1 MRVAVALVLASTLAF
16 AQADKLALNNVRAT
30 YGLLGP
36 NRADLKVLP
45 GDTLW
50 LEFDIDGITVSADG
64 KVQYAMGLEVAD
76 SKGKVIFAQKATD
89 QEGLASLG
97 GKAVPANSQVD
108 VGFSQPAGDYTVKVM
123 VTDRVSKQSQTFSQK
138 MQVLPADFGIVQLKT
153 TGDPNGTAP
162 IGLVG
167 AGDSVWVNLAVVGFG
182 RDKGKQQ
189 PNLEFQMRVLDE
201 SGKPTLAKPETGVIN
216 QDVPPGD
223 KLLGAQ
229 FLVSAN
235 RAGKFVVELKA
246 ADKISGKSATTSFPL
261 TVYPRR

>member
-1 MRVAVALVLASTLAF
+1 MRALLTLVFASSLVF
-16 AQADKLALNNVRAT
+16 AQAGKLALTNVRGT

-36 NRADLKVLP
+36 PRADLKVLP

-64 KVQYAMGLEVAD
+64 KVQYGMGLEVMD
-76 SKGKVIFAQKATD
+76 PKGKIIFAQKPTD

-97 GKAVPANSQVD
+97 GKSIPAQAQVD
-108 VGFSQPAGDYTVKVM
+108 IGLNQPAGDYSVKVT
-123 VTDRVSKQSQTFSQK
+123 VTDRASKLSQSFSQK
-138 MQVLPADFGIVQLKT
+138 MQVLPADFGIVQVKASS
-153 TGDPNGTAP
+153 DPNGSVP
-162 IGLVG
+162 IGVIG
-167 AGDSVWVNLAVVGFG
+167 AGDSIWVNLAVVGFG
-182 RDKGKQQ
+182 RDKAKQQ

-216 QDVPPGD
+216 QDVPAGD
-223 KLLGAQ
+223 RLLGAQ

-246 ADKISGKSATTSFPL
+246 ADKIAGKSATTAIPL
-261 TVYPRR
+261 TVHPRR